1 MLRTKSPPLETT
13 LCLKGLRQEVR
24 RAHIVTFFLTFRQYH
39 LYEAQKWPKWRTFVV
54 KGLKEKDRKKIFQ
67 TLTLKSL
74 SFICEQMAASNSIE
88 PRLFLNPIFTTS
100 TTTNSP
106 TSLHIQNFKLKLPRF
121 PTKNPT
127 LVFTLNSSSGSATTN
142 NNNNDNTIINPYPDD
157 PDPVR
162 VSAVSSENRARDGR
176 DRRKIVK
183 VAWEKLVRWSR
194 TWRSKA
200 KTDILE
206 RTNKVKKFY
215 IFISCIAMFRL
226 LRLFYI
232 IWESFIQMIH
242 GGW

>member
-1 MLRTKSPPLETT
+1 MK
-13 LCLKGLRQEVR
+13 
-24 RAHIVTFFLTFRQYH
+24 
-39 LYEAQKWPKWRTFVV
+39 
-54 KGLKEKDRKKIFQ
+54 KKIPI
-67 TLTLKSL
+67 LTLKSR

-100 TTTNSP
+100 TTTNSS
-106 TSLHIQNFKLKLPRF
+106 TSLHIQNFKLKLPHF

-142 NNNNDNTIINPYPDD
+142 NNNDNTIITPYPDD
-157 PDPVR
+157 PDPEP
-162 VSAVSSENRARDGR
+162 VSAVSSEIRTRDGR

-215 IFISCIAMFRL
+215 VFISCTAMFRL
-226 LRLFYI
+226 LCLFLYNMGKFYTNDPWWVI
-232 IWESFIQMIH
+232 VLFIYCQMFFFFFPLVGGGAWGRVIWYGNGSPC
-242 GGW
+242 GK

>member
-1 MLRTKSPPLETT
+1 MK
-13 LCLKGLRQEVR
+13 
-24 RAHIVTFFLTFRQYH
+24 
-39 LYEAQKWPKWRTFVV
+39 
-54 KGLKEKDRKKIFQ
+54 KKIPI
-67 TLTLKSL
+67 LTLKSR

-100 TTTNSP
+100 TTTNSS
-106 TSLHIQNFKLKLPRF
+106 TSLHIQNFKLKLPHF

-142 NNNNDNTIINPYPDD
+142 NNNDNTIITPYPDD
-157 PDPVR
+157 PDPEP
-162 VSAVSSENRARDGR
+162 VSAVSSETRTRDGR

-183 VAWEKLVRWSR
+183 VAWDKLVRWSR

-226 LRLFYI
+226 PCLFFNI

-242 GGW
+242 GG

>member
-1 MLRTKSPPLETT
+1 MK
-13 LCLKGLRQEVR
+13 K
-24 RAHIVTFFLTFRQYH
+24 
-39 LYEAQKWPKWRTFVV
+39 
-54 KGLKEKDRKKIFQ
+54 KKIPI
-67 TLTLKSL
+67 LTLKSR

-100 TTTNSP
+100 TTTNSS
-106 TSLHIQNFKLKLPRF
+106 TSLHIQNFKLKLPHF

-142 NNNNDNTIINPYPDD
+142 NNNDNTIITPYPDD
-157 PDPVR
+157 PDPEP
-162 VSAVSSENRARDGR
+162 VSAVSSETRTRDGR

-226 LRLFYI
+226 PCLFFNI

-242 GGW
+242 LSMVGDSFIFLFIVIFFLIFTLVGGGAWGRVIWYGNGSPCGK